1 MNKNGKN
8 NQREERADKTRGG
21 YMGLYTMTY
30 LAIGIMVPLIG
41 QYLSALGF
49 SGAQIG
55 TVTGTGTCVAIFASG
70 FWGKI
75 YANSAVKAR
84 VILALCVLAAGT
96 ALFITQISQYIPFL
110 FCFAIMYFFQA
121 PIMPLSDAMTLDS
134 GQSFGRVRLWGA
146 VGFAAGVFLSA
157 YTAEEVGLWIVFP
170 SYAFCYLLAA
180 LIIYRISKRIR
191 KKRTLDEGVKPVAEK
206 KRYRDLAGSKRLWA
220 LVASAFFLCG
230 TNVAN
235 NTYFS
240 FLYIKGGGT
249 LAGVGLAFLLMAGS
263 EAPFM
268 AFTGKLSSRFSLER
282 MILFAMVLSVGRF
295 AWYSTGPGH
304 IALLATFFL
313 QGAVNGIILVEFVRY
328 IAKLVEQSYIG
339 VAVAAYYSISA
350 SGSTIVCQMA
360 GGWMLD
366 IFGPPGVYGF
376 FAVFNAIGLVLYLVF
391 GLHRSG

>member
-1 MNKNGKN
+1 MNN
-8 NQREERADKTRGG
+8 NRDNNNRKGRADKARGG

-30 LAIGIMVPLIG
+30 LAIGVMVPLIG

-84 VILALCVLAAGT
+84 VILALCVFAAGT
-96 ALFITQISQYIPFL
+96 ALFITQISEYIPFL

-146 VGFAAGVFLSA
+146 VGFATGVFLSA
-157 YTAEEVGLWIVFP
+157 YAAEEVGLWILFP

-180 LIIYRISKRIR
+180 LIIYRISK
-191 KKRTLDEGVKPVAEK
+191 KRTLDGGVKPATEK
-206 KRYRDLAGSKRLWA
+206 KRYRDLAGNKRLWA
-220 LVASAFFLCG
+220 LIASAFFLCG

-240 FLYIKGGGT
+240 FLYIEGGGT

-282 MILFAMVLSVGRF
+282 MILLAMVLSVFRF
-295 AWYSTGPGH
+295 AWYSTGPGY
-304 IALLATFFL
+304 IALLTTFFL

-328 IAKLVEQSYIG
+328 ISKLVEQSYIS

-350 SGSTIVCQMA
+350 SGSTIVCQLA

-376 FAVFNAIGLVLYLVF
+376 FTVFNAIGLMLYLVF